1 MREPILLFH
10 VEIIICDSFF
20 DGYFQYCTF
29 SLQIYMAVC
38 LKIYIKINI
47 VVFRVLLLTL
57 KISDQRGIK
66 MISKLY
72 SKANIG
78 KTEIKNRIIM
88 TAMHTALT
96 SDGFI
101 NYSVM
106 EYFRLRARGGAG
118 LIIVGATGIDPV
130 RVNTHNMVQLY
141 NDKFIPG
148 ISELA
153 SMIHDEGAS
162 CFVQLYHP
170 GRYGRSAEYNGVA
183 GVAPSAVPSRFT
195 GETPTELST
204 AEVEEIISWYVD
216 TAVRAKKAGFDGI
229 EITAASGYLPAQFLS
244 AVTNLRKDRFGGDLE
259 QRMTFVLELT
269 DAVRKAVGSDYP
281 LMFRV
286 GGNDFIPGG
295 NKNADVIK
303 VCQMLEKKGVD
314 AFNITGG
321 WHETSVPQLTMDLPH
336 GTFAYLGR
344 RIKEAVSVPVSI
356 CNRMNPETAERL
368 VDEGDADFIGFARS
382 FLADPDFP
390 KKAEAGNYAQI
401 RRCIGCN
408 QACMDH
414 IFYGKKINCVINY
427 RAGRETAFKKSEN
440 LKPENA
446 EKIMVIGAGP
456 AGMEF
461 ARLASEQG
469 HSVTIIEKSV
479 KTGGQLNIAANT
491 PGRRDFRYFA
501 NYLQQACIDSGVE
514 LKTGIE
520 ADSEY
525 ILNTVKNEGFNR
537 VVIAAGKLPVN
548 SVFSTDDSLPQIHC
562 SDIDTLR
569 PDIGKDVVIHGV
581 NGPAIWTSLKLAKAG
596 TLSGYQLKFL
606 IAHQA
611 EDPGWLYELA
621 LSTSRNI
628 TLIGKHPKAAKD
640 IGPSTRWSVLMALK
654 KIGIKIITEAQI
666 TGIKGGMINYSTHDG
681 ERSIKADSLIET
693 ESFIKNDSLFSILEG
708 KVENLNIIGDASA
721 AGNLV
726 TAIKTANDAAESL
739 RQ

>member
-1 MREPILLFH
+1 
-10 VEIIICDSFF
+10 
-20 DGYFQYCTF
+20 
-29 SLQIYMAVC
+29 MAVC
-38 LKIYIKINI
+38 LKIVIKINI
-47 VVFRVLLLTL
+47 VVFSVILLTL

-78 KTEIKNRIIM
+78 KAEIKNRIIM

-101 NYSVM
+101 NDSVM

-118 LIIVGATGIDPV
+118 LIIVGATGMDPV

-148 ISELA
+148 ISELS

-204 AEVEEIISWYVD
+204 AEVEEVISWY
-216 TAVRAKKAGFDGI
+216 AASASRAKKAGFDGI

-244 AVTNLRKDRFGGDLE
+244 AVTNLREDRFGGDPE
-259 QRMTFVLELT
+259 QRMTFVLELAE
-269 DAVRKAVGSDYP
+269 AVRKEVGPNFP

-286 GGNDFIPGG
+286 GGNDFIPHG
-295 NKNADVIK
+295 NENGDVIK
-303 VCQMLEKKGVD
+303 VCRALEKKGVD
-314 AFNITGG
+314 AFNMTGG

-382 FLADPDFP
+382 FLADPYFP
-390 KKAEAGNYAQI
+390 KKAQSGHYNKI

-414 IFYGKKINCVINY
+414 IFYGKKINCVLNY
-427 RAGRETAFKKSEN
+427 EAGRESVFRSNVELKTDKAADAKAEN
-440 LKPENA
+440 IL
-446 EKIMVIGAGP
+446 VIGAGA
-456 AGMEF
+456 AGMEY

-469 HSVTIIEKSV
+469 HSVTIIEKTG
-479 KTGGQLNIAANT
+479 KPGGQLNIAAKT
-491 PGRRDFRYFA
+491 PGRHDFSYFA
-501 NYLQQACIDSGVE
+501 NYLNQACIDNGVE
-514 LKTGIE
+514 FRTGID
-520 ADSEY
+520 ADSEF
-525 ILNTVKNEGFNR
+525 ILKAVKDESFDR
-537 VVIAAGKLPVN
+537 VVIAAGKSPALSKIKTDESIPV
-548 SVFSTDDSLPQIHC
+548 LHC
-562 SDIDTLR
+562 LDLDQKR
-569 PDIGKDVVIHGV
+569 PLIGKNVVINGV
-581 NGPAIWTSLKLAKAG
+581 DGQAIWTALTLAQAG
-596 TLSGYQLKFL
+596 ILNAEQLKFL
-606 IAHQA
+606 ITSRA

-621 LSTSRNI
+621 TSTSRNI
-628 TLIGKHPKAAKD
+628 TLVGKQPKAGGD
-640 IGPSTRWSVLMALK
+640 IGPSTRWSILMTLK
-654 KIGIKIITEAQI
+654 KIGIKIMCSAEISEISAGRVKMQTTEGLVEI
-666 TGIKGGMINYSTHDG
+666 P
-681 ERSIKADSLIET
+681 ADSVVDA
-693 ESFIKNDSLFSILEG
+693 SGFVKNDSLFSELQGRIEKLE
-708 KVENLNIIGDASA
+708 IIGDASA
-721 AGNLV
+721 AGNLA
-726 TAIKTANDAAESL
+726 TAVKTAYTAASE
-739 RQ
+739 RH